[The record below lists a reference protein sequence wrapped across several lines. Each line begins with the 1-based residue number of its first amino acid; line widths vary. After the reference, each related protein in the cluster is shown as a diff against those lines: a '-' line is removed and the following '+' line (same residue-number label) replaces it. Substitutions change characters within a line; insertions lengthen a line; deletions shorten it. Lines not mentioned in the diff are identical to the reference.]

1 MRDITVTKEE
11 MKRIERYAID
21 YYGISE
27 IALMENAASK
37 VVKNIKNVEIEKSNR
52 YAIICGVG
60 NNGADGLVVA
70 RHLLALDKMVDI
82 YIIGDENKGS
92 PLFKM
97 NLEII
102 KKIKDEIKSLDVI
115 GELQDLRTNLN
126 KATTII
132 DAITGTGFEGSFD
145 GNIDYVIETIN
156 DSNRYIISI
165 DMPSG
170 MDANSGNVST
180 VCVMPDLI
188 VTFMHMKQGLTR
200 TSRLIGTK
208 VMVESIGIPIE
219 ASYKVVPFRPNF

>member
-156 DSNRYIISI
+156 DSNRFIISI

>member
-1 MRDITVTKEE
+1 MRDIVVTREE

-37 VVKNIKNVEIEKSNR
+37 VVKNIKNVDSNQSGR

-60 NNGADGLVVA
+60 NNGADGLIVA
-70 RHLLALDKMVDI
+70 RHLLALEKNVDL
-82 YIIGDENKGS
+82 YIIGNEQKGS
-92 PLFKM
+92 RSFKE

-102 KKIKDEIKSLDVI
+102 KKIKSDIRSLNII
-115 GELQDLRTNLN
+115 GELQDFESNLSN
-126 KATTII
+126 VVTVI
-132 DAITGTGFEGSFD
+132 DAITGTGFEGSFE
-145 GNIDYVIETIN
+145 GNFDYVIDIIN
-156 DSNRYIISI
+156 NSKKHVISI

-170 MDANSGNVST
+170 MDANSGNVSSI
-180 VCVMPDLI
+180 CVMPDLI

-219 ASYKVVPFRPNF
+219 ASYKIVPFRPNF

>member
-208 VMVESIGIPIE
+208 VIVESIGIPIE

>member
-188 VTFMHMKQGLTR
+188 VTLC
-200 TSRLIGTK
+200 I
-208 VMVESIGIPIE
+208 
-219 ASYKVVPFRPNF
+219 